1 MYKFRIGDA
10 MVDNL
15 INLFKNRL
23 SNNILTLSGE
33 LIITSKDT
41 NNKLLLNDFDKSGL
55 KNKSAQ
61 FRKVYPDI
69 NVELFNGLTEIDVKF
84 FAHGIRIAS
93 ENFLEEFNEFLIEL
107 IEAALDNGEVIAR
120 LNVFG
125 KYSVND
131 SILSYRYLNKKNE
144 VKYIIVDE
152 EQRSFRDK
160 VFSPIVVLVFTL
172 VLSITVGAYSLFSNN
187 PKDDVKPTKIEQ
199 NEM

>member
-1 MYKFRIGDA
+1 MLGNIMSLCR
-10 MVDNL
+10 
-15 INLFKNRL
+15 NRL
-23 SNNILTLSGE
+23 SNNVLSLSGE
-33 LIITSKDT
+33 LVLTSKDAK
-41 NNKLLLNDFDKSGL
+41 NMLLLNDFDRSGL
-55 KNKSAQ
+55 KTKIAQ
-61 FRKVYPDI
+61 IRKAYPDI
-69 NVELFNGLTEIDVKF
+69 NVELCNGLTEIDVKF

-107 IEAALDNGEVIAR
+107 IEAALDNEEVIAR

-172 VLSITVGAYSLFSNN
+172 VLTIVIGTYSMFFKNS
-187 PKDDVKPTKIEQ
+187 KDVQKDNVKPNKIEQ
-199 NEM
+199 TKM